1 MLLVI
6 DSNVLISAAIF
17 KGSIPDRLFRIAIQ
31 NHTILFSAFT
41 YIELIK
47 TLNRPKLTKY
57 ISRSKREAFLVQV
70 KRFAT
75 FISPLET
82 ITICRD
88 PKDNKFLELA
98 LSGNADCIISGDE
111 DLLILNPFRGI
122 PILTANE
129 FLDRY

>member
-17 KGSIPDRLFRIAIQ
+17 KGSIPDRLFRIATQ

-57 ISRSKREAFLVQV
+57 ISRSKRDAFLVQV

-75 FISPLET
+75 FVSPLET
-82 ITICRD
+82 ITVCRD
-88 PKDNKFLELA
+88 PKDNKYLDLA
-98 LSGNADCIISGDE
+98 ISGNADCIVTGDE
-111 DLLILNPFRGI
+111 DLLVLNPFRGI
-122 PILTANE
+122 PIITPSSSFFN
-129 FLDRY
+129 

>member
-17 KGSIPDRLFRIAIQ
+17 KGSIPDRLFRIAMQ

-57 ISRSKREAFLVQV
+57 ISRRKREAFLVQV

-75 FISPLET
+75 FVSPLET
-82 ITICRD
+82 ITVCRD

-98 LSGNADCIISGDE
+98 LSGKADCIISGDE